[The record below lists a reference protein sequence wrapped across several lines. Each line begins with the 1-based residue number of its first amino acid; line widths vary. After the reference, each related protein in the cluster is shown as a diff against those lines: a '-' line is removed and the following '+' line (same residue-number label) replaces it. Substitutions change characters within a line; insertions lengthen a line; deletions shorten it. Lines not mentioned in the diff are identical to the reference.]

1 MAINWK
7 AIGSSIVVFVI
18 LMVFLYVLSA
28 LISKSAIAKFGYVT
42 DYYSK
47 LLSLVSFIS
56 LFLAPLVAGLLSVY
70 LAKVQTISDGAVH
83 GLMTGVLGGAIY
95 GLGQILA
102 VLKAFERGLGS
113 NVLILFYFLS
123 IFSVMGLVGGVIGA
137 GLKKVT
143 NYLKH
148 KQT

>member
-47 LLSLVSFIS
+47 LLSLVSFII

-102 VLKAFERGLGS
+102 VLKAF
-113 NVLILFYFLS
+113 VLILFYFLS